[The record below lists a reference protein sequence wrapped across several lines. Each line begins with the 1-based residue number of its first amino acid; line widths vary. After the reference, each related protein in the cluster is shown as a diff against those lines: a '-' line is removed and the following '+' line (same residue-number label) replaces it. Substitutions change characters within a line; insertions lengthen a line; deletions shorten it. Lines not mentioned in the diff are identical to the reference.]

1 MEVSDEDSDR
11 RQQLLPAMRCLDT
24 WLASYGRAT
33 CDNFHGTLEMPK
45 SQEA

>member
-24 WLASYGRAT
+24 WASYGRAT
-33 CDNFHGTLEMPK
+33 CDSFHGTLEMPK